1 MYSLTDKNTIEY
13 LCKKYDFKF
22 KHGLGQNFLKSDD
35 VLIEIVKAADAENC
49 GILEIGPG
57 FGTLTAAAASVSERV
72 VSVEIDKNLEPVLN
86 DTLAGFD
93 NVELIF
99 EDVLK
104 LDLKSLIKEKFGD
117 GEVSVAANL
126 PYYITTP
133 IILKLLEE
141 KLPLKNIVVMVQKEV
156 AERIC
161 AKSGGKDYGAV
172 TVAVNYYSKPEIICT
187 VPSSMFVPPPKV
199 DSAVLCLSVREKPPV
214 ELKSEKHFFSLIKAA
229 FSQRRKTL
237 VNCLLNSGNFG
248 TRENILDALS
258 AIDVDP
264 MIRGERLTIEEFAA
278 LSNIFSKNF

>member
-22 KHGLGQNFLKSDD
+22 KHGLGQNFLKSED
-35 VLIEIVKAADAENC
+35 VLFEIVKAADAENC

-57 FGTLTAAAASVSERV
+57 FGTLTAAVASASKKV

-86 DTLAGFD
+86 ETLMGFD
-93 NVELIF
+93 NVEVIF

-104 LDLKSLIKEKFGD
+104 LDLNELLKEKFGD
-117 GEVSVAANL
+117 MEVSVAANL

-141 KLPLKNIVVMVQKEV
+141 RLPLKNIVVMVQKEV

-161 AKSGGKDYGAV
+161 AKSGGKEYGAV
-172 TVAVNYYSKPEIICT
+172 TVSVNYYCEPSIVCT
-187 VPSSMFVPPPKV
+187 VPASLFVPAPKV
-199 DSAVLCLSVREKPPV
+199 DSAVLCLRVRKEPPV
-214 ELKSEKHFFSLIKAA
+214 KLISEEKFFSLIKAA

-237 VNCLLNSGNFG
+237 VNCLLNSGKFG
-248 TRENILDALS
+248 SKENILSAL
-258 AIDVDP
+258 AEIGADP
-264 MIRGERLTIEEFAA
+264 MIRGERLSIEDFAA
-278 LSNIFSKNF
+278 LSNIFSKI